1 VTGRSNKD
9 KKALGKNSAR
19 NSPSYEVGYAK
30 PPVRSRFAKGIS
42 GNPSGRPRRR
52 RVIGKS
58 IKEILAELVTVR
70 EGNRTYRMSKYEAI
84 NTRLVNEA
92 LKGEPKA
99 LFKIIALHPYSELSE
114 QINMWN
120 MYKKFD
126 KPVTAQQAIDTY
138 NKLLEVEFVADKQY
152 RSRRILPR

>member
-1 VTGRSNKD
+1 
-9 KKALGKNSAR
+9 
-19 NSPSYEVGYAK
+19 
-30 PPVRSRFAKGIS
+30 
-42 GNPSGRPRRR
+42 
-52 RVIGKS
+52 
-58 IKEILAELVTVR
+58 
-70 EGNRTYRMSKYEAI
+70 MSKYEAI

-99 LFKIIALHPYSELSE
+99 LFKIIALHPYSELGE

-120 MYKKFD
+120 MYKEFD